1 MKKLFLILIF
11 PLTFVA
17 CAPDQY
23 LLTDKGSDRNFL
35 RDQIQKQSATGVI
48 TDKPILVIDGK
59 PHRYDVELKDHP
71 LQLAKADIENIQ
83 VLKLPKAIEIYGDAG
98 RAGVL
103 VITTKNGGSEE
114 KSQNVLYFLD
124 DKQISKAEMET
135 LDPSK
140 IESIDV
146 LKDKDKV
153 LKYTDKEVDG
163 VIIIHTQSK

>member
-1 MKKLFLILIF
+1 
-11 PLTFVA
+11 
-17 CAPDQY
+17 
-23 LLTDKGSDRNFL
+23 
-35 RDQIQKQSATGVI
+35 
-48 TDKPILVIDGK
+48 
-59 PHRYDVELKDHP
+59 
-71 LQLAKADIENIQ
+71 
-83 VLKLPKAIEIYGDAG
+83 
-98 RAGVL
+98 L

-135 LDPSK
+135 LDASK